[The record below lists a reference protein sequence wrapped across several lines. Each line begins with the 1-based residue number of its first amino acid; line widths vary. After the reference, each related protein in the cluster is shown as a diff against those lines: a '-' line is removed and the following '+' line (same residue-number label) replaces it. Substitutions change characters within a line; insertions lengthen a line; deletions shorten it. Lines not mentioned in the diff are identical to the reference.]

1 MTFVSNEI
9 RLSTYAL
16 YNIASGFCSGL
27 FGILGLR
34 DTLIC
39 IVLSLS
45 EQGVL
50 HLLCQESCV
59 HRGIRAYGTVTGYGN
74 TEPTALQPP
83 RRQNVCCGKTAI
95 FRHAVQPH
103 VLINVRECDV
113 SFFLWASL
121 LLPTPI
127 GLLWLVAAGHSS
139 FVIVVKT

>member
-1 MTFVSNEI
+1 MRNIRPLWNIGPQRYFDLYSTFIVRAGGFALALPRKLRAQRYP
-9 RLSTYAL
+9 RLWYCDR
-16 YNIASGFCSGL
+16 IW
-27 FGILGLR
+27 
-34 DTLIC
+34 
-39 IVLSLS
+39 
-45 EQGVL
+45 Q
-50 HLLCQESCV
+50 
-59 HRGIRAYGTVTGYGN
+59 HRTDS
-74 TEPTALQPP
+74 LQPP
-83 RRQNVCCGKTAI
+83 RRQNVCCGKAAI